1 MRVSI
6 NHTDKS
12 SGLIFKTHQVEV
24 SVAVTFSDEEQ
35 AIIKSRKLKDYV
47 VLERQPDKLRR
58 ERIGAEAM
66 RDNPGMFNLHVRDL
80 VSGRADP
87 FFCDTPIDAKIYE
100 QQLTEALKKLKDFIA
115 GNAETG
121 TSKVFEL

>member
-1 MRVSI
+1 MKVSI
-6 NHTDKS
+6 EHKDKA
-12 SGLIFKTHQVEV
+12 SGLLFKTHQVAV
-24 SVAVTFSDEEQ
+24 SVAVVFSEEEL
-35 AIIKSRKLKDYV
+35 AVIRSRRLRDYV

-66 RDNPGMFNLHVRDL
+66 RDNPGMFNLYVRDL
-80 VSGRADP
+80 VSGRADE

-100 QQLTEALKKLKDFIA
+100 QNLKVGLKTLKDFIT

-121 TSKVFEL
+121 SATTFEL

>member
-1 MRVSI
+1 MKVSI
-6 NHTDKS
+6 EHKDKA
-12 SGLIFKTHQVEV
+12 SGLLFKTHQVAV
-24 SVAVTFSDEEQ
+24 SVAVVFSEEEL
-35 AIIKSRKLKDYV
+35 AVIRSRRLRDYV